1 MDIIGIDCN
10 KAIRQSEDLKT
21 LARQLSAEITQLEN
35 LVSKIKNE
43 WRGPASEEFQKK
55 ILALIENM
63 KTTRN
68 TLQNT
73 GYSVR
78 GVANY
83 YQNQN

>member
-21 LARQLSAEITQLEN
+21 LARQLSNEIIELEN
-35 LVSKIKNE
+35 FYLRLKNE
-43 WRGPASEEFQKK
+43 WRGPASEEFQRK
-55 ILALIENM
+55 LLQLIENM
-63 KTTRN
+63 KTTRDI
-68 TLQNT
+68 LQNT